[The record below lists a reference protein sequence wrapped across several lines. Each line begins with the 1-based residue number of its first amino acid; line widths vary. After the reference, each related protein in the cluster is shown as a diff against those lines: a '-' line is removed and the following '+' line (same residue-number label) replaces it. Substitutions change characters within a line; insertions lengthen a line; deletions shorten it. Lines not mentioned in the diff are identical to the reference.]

1 MKKNF
6 IKPETKAK
14 LQEVANKL
22 YSQHGVDVI
31 NWSNFRVLITIESE
45 KLQNSMSYHTIV
57 KYQSYLS
64 KIIMNLDEDAKM
76 EIRKNAYKILEE
88 AKVEEAKVAP
98 EPIKELDFYICVYK
112 DGSVERREPRK
123 KVAQFQELFIGL
135 FDYSDNK
142 VVIRRGFNSGCNI
155 KSINSILNKFGSL
168 GKFETWCNNR
178 LKDVEDKKITPNV
191 DTPRDIETLK
201 YVLSRLEVRKS
212 DNI

>member
-1 MKKNF
+1 MRKNF
-6 IKPETKAK
+6 IKPETKVK
-14 LQEVANKL
+14 LQQVANQL
-22 YSQHGVDVI
+22 HTNYGVDVI
-31 NWSNFRVLITIESE
+31 NLTNFRSLIILENDKIE
-45 KLQNSMSYHTIV
+45 NPMSYHTVV
-57 KYQSYLS
+57 KYQSYLA
-64 KIIMNLDEDAKM
+64 KIVKNLEEDAKL

-88 AKVEEAKVAP
+88 AKVEEVKVAP
-98 EPIKELDFYICVYK
+98 EPVKELDYYICVYK

-155 KSINSILNKFGSL
+155 KSINSILTKFGSL
-168 GKFETWCNNR
+168 DKFETWCQNR

-201 YVLSRLEVRKS
+201 YVLSKLELRKS
-212 DNI
+212 DNL

>member
-14 LQEVANKL
+14 LQAVASNL
-22 YSQHGVDVI
+22 YNQYGVDVI
-31 NWSNFRVLITIESE
+31 NFTNFRSLIIIE
-45 KLQNSMSYHTIV
+45 NSKIDEPMSYHTYV
-57 KYQSYLS
+57 KYQSYLA
-64 KIIMNLDEDAKM
+64 KIIKNLEEDAKM

-88 AKVEEAKVAP
+88 SKVEEVKIAP
-98 EPIKELDFYICVYK
+98 EPVKELDYYICVYK
-112 DGSVERREPRK
+112 DGSVERREPKK

-155 KSINSILNKFGSL
+155 KSIHSILNKFGNL
-168 GKFETWCNNR
+168 DKFETWCKNR
-178 LKDVEDKKITPNV
+178 LRDVEDKKITPNV

-201 YVLSRLEVRKS
+201 YILSKLELRKS
-212 DNI
+212 DNL